1 MVGAFFIIILA
12 EEPLKT
18 NYIMKKSLV
27 YIVFLISF
35 SHFSYSSSIS
45 RVIVFD
51 NDSIY
56 EQVDVYPEFK
66 GGMEE
71 FVQYVQDNLKYPEEA
86 IDKNETARVFVEF
99 VIDKSGQVRDAQLK
113 REEKEYFEMSAI
125 EVISEMPKWKPGL
138 KNGKYVNTKV
148 IVLITFQL

>member
-1 MVGAFFIIILA
+1 
-12 EEPLKT
+12 
-18 NYIMKKSLV
+18 MKKSLV

-35 SHFSYSSSIS
+35 SHFSFTSSIS

-66 GGMEE
+66 GGIEE
-71 FVQYVQDNLKYPEEA
+71 FVQYVQDNLKYPMEA

-113 REEKEYFEMSAI
+113 REEKEYFEKAAI

-148 IVLITFQL
+148 IVPITFQL

>member
-1 MVGAFFIIILA
+1 
-12 EEPLKT
+12 
-18 NYIMKKSLV
+18 MKKSLV

-86 IDKNETARVFVEF
+86 IDRSHFRNA
-99 VIDKSGQVRDAQLK
+99 
-113 REEKEYFEMSAI
+113 
-125 EVISEMPKWKPGL
+125 
-138 KNGKYVNTKV
+138 
-148 IVLITFQL
+148 

>member
-86 IDKNETARVFVEF
+86 IDKNETTRVFVEF

-138 KNGKYVNTKV
+138 KNGKYLNTKV
-148 IVLITFQL
+148 IVPITFQL